1 MRYFWCVFL
10 LFLMNGKTFS
20 QTMSREQYPVFK
32 ACKEVAQ
39 ENKEA
44 CFNHQVQDFFYN
56 NFKVPDE
63 LVQQNYK
70 GTVIALFEVDTA
82 GAFKPLYIDAVF
94 PELTAETKRIFAAL
108 DKVEPAKYA
117 GKPTYAKYTIHI
129 AIPLVKPA
137 MPGSTAVAGTFRKTS
152 DVNKE
157 LEEFD
162 KIVSKPFQNPQFKSN
177 LNIPFTHQNYMVFD
191 AAVNQVGSNNHSAS
205 KPYSYAEVAK
215 YYDFE
220 AEQRKLLKNKT
231 SWWGRKLWNENMA
244 AIQGEDYWFTI
255 NPIFDLRLGKD
266 FGSDLK
272 YTYVNTRGLQV
283 QGAIGEQLSFS
294 TSVYESQG
302 RFADYYNAYAESIK
316 PSGGNPAIIPGIG
329 IAKEFRTDAY
339 DFPMAEANLTY
350 TPNKFINLQLGY
362 GRNFIGDG
370 YRSLLLSD
378 AASPYPYFKINTT
391 FWKIKYTN
399 TYMWLKDV
407 RNEVT
412 DEKTYATKYMANH
425 YLSWN
430 VTKRFNLGFFESVI
444 WSNTNDRGFDFNF
457 VNPIIF
463 YRAVEFSS
471 SSKSGNA
478 VLGLTSKYKLS
489 NQFNLY
495 GQFLLDEF
503 SLGDVKEGNDSWK
516 NKYGFQLGAK
526 YYDAF
531 KVKNLLLQL
540 EYNHVRPYVYAH
552 SNVLTN
558 YGHNNQSMGHLW
570 GGNFKEVVA
579 IAKYYYGRW
588 FADAKLIYGQRGLDF
603 NTADNT
609 FNYGGNIYRNYD
621 ENRPYDSGVVT
632 GQGNKTNVLIGD
644 FQAGYLVNPA
654 MNLKF
659 FGNIIYR
666 NFDPMAETATT
677 LKNSTTWFSVGLR
690 ADLFNWY
697 YDY

>member
-137 MPGSTAVAGTFRKTS
+137 MPGSAAVAGTFRKTS

>member
-70 GTVIALFEVDTA
+70 GTVIALFEVDTT
-82 GAFKPLYIDAVF
+82 GAFKPLYIDAAF
-94 PELTAETKRIFAAL
+94 PELTAETKRVFAAL

-244 AIQGEDYWFTI
+244 AIQGDDYWFTI

>member
-137 MPGSTAVAGTFRKTS
+137 MPGSAAVAGTFRKTS

-579 IAKYYYGRW
+579 IAKYYYWRW